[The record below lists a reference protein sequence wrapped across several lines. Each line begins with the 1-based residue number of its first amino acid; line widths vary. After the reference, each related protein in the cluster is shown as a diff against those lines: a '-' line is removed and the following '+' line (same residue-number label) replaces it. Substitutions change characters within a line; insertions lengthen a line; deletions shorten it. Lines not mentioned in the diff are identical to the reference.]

1 MHWLAITA
9 SVAVAACASQP
20 APLALQPTLLP
31 ANVRLTRVAP
41 SATVAATPASTRGD
55 ISLAESQHYIH
66 VEQLLMARASGL
78 EVRSL
83 GQGQFTLLVRGRPG
97 LGDRQEPL
105 VVIDGTP
112 YTENGADV
120 LASMTPRDVKRVE
133 VLRDAASTSLY
144 GTRGTNGVLLVT
156 TRRGDY

>member
-1 MHWLAITA
+1 MRTPRPRHPMHWLAITA

-20 APLALQPTLLP
+20 APLALQPTL
-31 ANVRLTRVAP
+31 
-41 SATVAATPASTRGD
+41 
-55 ISLAESQHYIH
+55 
-66 VEQLLMARASGL
+66 QLLMARASGL